1 MNLVQI
7 NERLKDLPM
16 QVLQQYANG
25 MNPEVPPYLALGELQ
40 RRETSQKQM
49 ATAQGGQQG
58 PQPSIK
64 EQVEQKAGLMAL
76 QQMQQQQAAQQMQQ
90 PQGPMPVPAGAPQP
104 EMQPQA
110 MMARGGLT
118 SIPVRRDMFE
128 YAGGGIIAF
137 SGENGSEVKSKY
149 ETAYDRMNRLNREKA
164 AEEKAERLE
173 AIRAAGNETMPY
185 GEQMRNVGRA
195 IDRAVPDPIE
205 LLKTLIS
212 APGYGL
218 SKDDAKTDRAPKVI
232 QTGSPDIPSSP
243 AVQKVAP
250 AADRPAPPRA
260 APASIPS
267 APRPTQA
274 AAAAPTPAVQAGL
287 PAALPAALAG
297 APEAVSIPVS
307 PDRAKLEALMEEQ
320 KRPAPTAEGV
330 ISGVSALMPEG
341 MRDEAMKKR
350 FAEQRA
356 RADARERGY
365 KESQPSGLDNLIRVL
380 GQAGQYK
387 GFSGIGPAYTALQQQ
402 RRAEDLAF
410 QKQQDELMTAIEG
423 RESGADKDVFTARTG
438 AMDRA
443 QQMYGQSQKSII
455 DAASSMLGVDQG
467 RIDKQS
473 QLNMQRDLEM
483 FKAQQDKERTM
494 ADIGQRDRALAQR
507 DSESRRTD
515 ARSPAAQAAKFVA
528 LRQRARELR
537 ARGEVAA
544 ANELEAQASDMSA
557 YGGSGGGGGAG
568 AGPKPMTR
576 DQATDNVNKI
586 LENPMMSRNFIAD
599 AKAGLSARGVANPN
613 MIQIQEYLIQE
624 QMKGADLAAPAQTG
638 KVPPPPPGF
647 KVN

>member
-243 AVQKVAP
+243 AVQKAGP
-250 AADRPAPPRA
+250 SAIDRPAPPRA

-297 APEAVSIPVS
+297 TPEAVSIPVS

-576 DQATDNVNKI
+576 DQASDNVAKA
-586 LENPMMSRNFIAD
+586 LENFSTAKTTIAD
-599 AKAGLSARGVANPN
+599 AKSALTAAGIANPT
-613 MIQIQEYLIQE
+613 MAQIREHLIQE
-624 QMKGADLAAPAQTG
+624 QMKGVSLSPTSPSGVIDKSNPLL
-638 KVPPPPPGF
+638 K
-647 KVN
+647 